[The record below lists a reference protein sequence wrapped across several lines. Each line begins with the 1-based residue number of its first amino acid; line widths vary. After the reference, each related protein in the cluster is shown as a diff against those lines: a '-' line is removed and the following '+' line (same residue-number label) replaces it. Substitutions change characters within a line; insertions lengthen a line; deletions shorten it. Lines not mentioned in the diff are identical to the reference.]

1 MRLVCYNGMNKV
13 ELKIQDLLQK
23 ASNDKFYIALLRE
36 KEGTRSLPI
45 LVGLLEAQAIA
56 MYLREVATERPM
68 LHDLLAGM
76 ADAFAIHIREVLIH
90 KVKAGVFYSYL
101 VCEQYGQTVNVD
113 ARTSDALAIA
123 LHRHCPIYID
133 EELLNAQCMRDEGG
147 GAYSMPIT
155 VMNTEVLRGV
165 LQTAIEREDY
175 ELAAHL
181 RDVIREREEEKKNS
195 EF

>member
-1 MRLVCYNGMNKV
+1 MNKV
-13 ELKIQDLLQK
+13 ELKVQDLLQK
-23 ASNDKFYIALLRE
+23 SSNDKFYIALLRE

-76 ADAFAIHIREVLIH
+76 ADAFAIRIREVYIY
-90 KVKAGVFYSYL
+90 KVKGGVFYSYL
-101 VCEQYGQTVNVD
+101 VCEQHGQTVNVD
-113 ARTSDALAIA
+113 ARTSDALAVA
-123 LHRHCPIYID
+123 LHRGCPICID
-133 EELLNAQCMRDEGG
+133 EQLLNAQCMHD
-147 GAYSMPIT
+147 
-155 VMNTEVLRGV
+155 EVLRGV

-181 RDVIREREEEKKNS
+181 RDVIREREEDNS
-195 EF
+195 EQKL

>member
-1 MRLVCYNGMNKV
+1 MNKV
-13 ELKIQDLLQK
+13 ELKVQDLLQK

>member
-1 MRLVCYNGMNKV
+1 MNKV
-13 ELKIQDLLQK
+13 ELKVQDLLQK
-23 ASNDKFYIALLRE
+23 SSNDKFYIALLRE

-76 ADAFAIHIREVLIH
+76 ADAFAIHIREVYIY
-90 KVKAGVFYSYL
+90 KVKGGVFYSYL

-113 ARTSDALAIA
+113 ARTSDALAVA
-123 LHRHCPIYID
+123 LHRGCPIYID

-165 LQTAIEREDY
+165 LKTAIEREDY

-181 RDVIREREEEKKNS
+181 RDVIREREEGE
-195 EF
+195 EAPT